1 MALNY
6 SETVE
11 TARTYYDST
20 DADRFYAIIWGGEG
34 IHIGLY
40 ENETDTIFDSSRRTV
55 EKMASLIIGLDSK
68 T

>member
-1 MALNY
+1 M
-6 SETVE
+6 
-11 TARTYYDST
+11 RTDFMRS
-20 DADRFYAIIWGGEG
+20 FGGGEG